1 MARGIGKRLV
11 RVAPS
16 VVVGAVALALVSSA
30 ALALGFPIRQ
40 LDLND
45 TGIWASSD
53 AGGEFGR
60 VNKAALALDARVSPP
75 GVRTPPYQLDVV
87 QDGNLVFGRDQNNA
101 VATRIDTALGKPLA
115 DQAIAADAT
124 NTVAVRGGT
133 MAVMNRLGQ
142 VWATRYDPVDGSV
155 NLGLLNPST
164 PPLASLELATD
175 APSGSAA
182 MVVGDDGRVV
192 LAGANGRL
200 ISLDPVGDGF
210 SQPKVG
216 TVPALKSVALT
227 TVGGSAVLL
236 DVTAGQ
242 LVLPDGRTVSV
253 EADAAT
259 RLQQPGPAAES
270 VLVAN
275 TKGLVRVKLATGE
288 VVPVFAETQGAPAAP
303 VRLGGCDFGAWSGA
317 GRVVRFCDGGQV
329 EPRQVAGGLD
339 RPTFRV
345 NRDQLLLNDQTDGTT
360 YDLDT
365 DTVIDW
371 PQPKPPIDKQEQ
383 KEETGAD
390 VQPKPKAVD
399 DNLKARPER
408 TTVLHLL
415 DNDTDTVGGVLT
427 IQSIDTGGVPNG
439 VDLQISP
446 DGQTVKL
453 FLPNGVSSVNFTYTV
468 SDGADVS
475 VGHVTVT
482 DAGQAETK
490 PQLRPNY
497 SAPKLAVPSFGTL
510 TIPVVS
516 DWRDNEGDPVTVVS
530 ARTDDGQVVPVT
542 PDCQLNYTADEADAD
557 TSKTI
562 TYLVTDGVDAGTT
575 PERLKVEVLGAKS
588 TRTVPA
594 VALPDSARGEVGKPI
609 TIYPLNNDTPGAD
622 PTNLNA
628 KLALNGEINQKAH
641 LKVTTDEK
649 SGRVTVIADQA
660 GPYFLDY
667 TAEFGNTAPVKGLIR
682 VDAFASSAAS
692 EPVAMP
698 DQVAMHGATPILADV
713 LANDYDPLGNLLTVQ
728 SATPVTRGEV
738 QVQVISGRWLR
749 ILPASEHVSPNPQ
762 VIHYTISNGSQ
773 TASGDVLVT
782 QLPAVEQDQALPHKD
797 AATVRVGDSVLIPVV
812 ANDTSLSGRPLSLAT
827 DKVGTDHDG
836 QLPVFDRA
844 KRADEDQGDVGQ
856 AFVRGNQ
863 IRYIAPAKVDGTR
876 QVVIS
881 YTVQTASGDTAES
894 MAVVTVKPEPTADRP
909 DAAPVANTVE
919 TRVVSGS
926 RVRISIPTSGQDP
939 DGDSVV
945 VTGIDSAP
953 SLGRVVAISPN
964 SLTYEA
970 YPIDGMVG
978 TDTFRYEVA
987 DKYGRTGTGTVRVAV
1002 TAPGQTQPPV
1012 AMDDQLTT
1020 RPGANVQLNVL
1031 ANDFT
1036 ARDDA
1041 VTVVALNKT
1050 NNPVPAGVSLASDN
1064 GPLLAKAPEVTE
1076 QPVVVNYALTG
1087 NGGTGP
1093 SAVVSITSQ
1102 AGYNNPPRVVDQVA
1116 EASGDVGK
1124 ANLLA
1129 DAWDIDDP
1137 VDSLTVALAAS
1148 IEGATLVG
1156 KELTVPLRERPQ
1168 VIPFTVSDPGGAMS
1182 AGVVYVPAAGTGAPH
1197 LKVDASIQMAADAT
1211 ASFAIGDYV
1220 ESPRGKPVRISSARA
1235 DASPSEDLEAKV
1247 DDAGRFTLTSKN
1259 HYVGPAAVTLDVMD
1273 GSSQTDEGVLTA
1285 TVTIPVQIGAP
1296 TPVLRCPDDPQTIV
1310 QGGEVKSLDI
1320 TSLCHVWSPDPGSL
1334 GGLSYSASWAQPI
1347 DQVSATGGAHQVKLE
1362 AGGGAPENGQGV
1374 ITVGIEG
1381 TAAATD
1387 TIQVVVVPADPPRMR
1402 SVSLTD
1408 IKAASPVN
1416 VPISLIS
1423 PLRDAQTKVLEIRQT
1438 SGGKAATSVDQASV
1452 TITPDVAT
1460 FGKLTFEVKATD
1472 LASDPGR
1479 DTRWVTGT
1487 ISMVVYTRPDPPSAP
1502 QDGPTVQSH
1511 AATLSWTPGNAN
1523 GAPIDSYQLKI
1534 APGPGAG
1541 KTITCR
1547 STPCR
1552 VTGLENGKAVTFQV
1566 RAHNKADWSEW
1577 SPTSGTITPDIAP
1590 GAPSWV
1596 KVSDP
1601 QDHSVLLSWGPIAN
1615 DGSPIKVIHVTAAGV
1630 TKDVAAGTNS
1640 LRVATPSNN
1649 SVYTFSVAGENNFA
1663 IGPAVSDRGQSSG
1676 KPAGLSVNAPN
1687 PGALVGATT
1696 NVTISWSLSSPE
1708 GPTPVTYDVKRSD
1721 NKTIC
1726 SDVTRTNCV
1735 DDTVRFDGT
1744 SYTYSVTATNATGGA
1759 AHAITTR
1766 SSAWAAVGTPD
1777 SWGAWSVA
1785 PTGTN
1790 STATITYTVPPSRG
1804 GSSTLTLLRS
1814 GSAFRNLTSPGVN
1827 GGAKSENIGGLTNGT
1842 AYSFSLRVCNEANRC
1857 STSAAHTVTPFGP
1870 LSAPKITSTS
1880 VNSRTITAK
1889 GTANGNGAT
1898 ATLNL
1903 YIGGSLVDS
1912 AQGKGALS
1920 VSGSRTMG
1928 SYSTNYTVRLELN
1941 TGTTT
1946 PSRSNPADDTA
1957 TVKTEARPDPTV
1969 HVRNGASSS
1978 TIEGLPCTSNNC
1990 FYVHLT
1996 TNNFVGS
2003 YTCTLH
2009 YEMGRYTLGSKTFTS
2024 DVDSDI
2030 HSWVM
2035 TRTITNYYVVCDG
2048 VYSNT
2053 VSP

>member
-1 MARGIGKRLV
+1 MAPG
-11 RVAPS
+11 
-16 VVVGAVALALVSSA
+16 VVVGAVAVALVSSA
-30 ALALGFPIRQ
+30 ALALGFPVRQ

-45 TGIWASSD
+45 TGIWVSAD
-53 AGGEFGR
+53 TGGQFGR

-75 GVRTPPYQLDVV
+75 GVRVPRYQLDVL
-87 QDGNLVFGRDQNNA
+87 QDGNLVFGWDQTNA
-101 VATRIDTALGKPLA
+101 VLTRVDTALSKPLA

-124 NTVAVRGGT
+124 TAVAVRGGT
-133 MAVMNRLGQ
+133 LALMNRLGQ
-142 VWATRYDPVDGSV
+142 LWATHYDPVSGSV

-164 PPLASLELATD
+164 PPLASLELGAD
-175 APSGSAA
+175 VPAGGAA
-182 MVVGDDGRVV
+182 MTVDADGRIWM
-192 LAGANGRL
+192 AGVNGRL
-200 ISLDPVGDGF
+200 ISLDPLGDGF
-210 SQPKVG
+210 APPKSA
-216 TVPALKSVALT
+216 TIPALKSVAIT
-227 TVGGSAVLL
+227 TVGASPVVL
-236 DVTAGQ
+236 DATAGQ

-253 EADAAT
+253 VPDAAT
-259 RLQQPGPAAES
+259 RLQQSGPDAEA

-275 TKGLVRVKLATGE
+275 TKGLVRVKLASAE
-288 VVPVFAETQGAPAAP
+288 VVPVFSETQGAPAAP
-303 VRLGGCDFGAWSGA
+303 VRLGGCDFGAWAGGT

-329 EPRQVAGGLD
+329 EPRQVTGGLD
-339 RPTFRV
+339 RPTFRI
-345 NRDQLLLNDQTDGTT
+345 NRDQVLLNDQTDGTT

-371 PQPKPPIDKQEQ
+371 PQPKPPIDKQDQ
-383 KEETGAD
+383 KQETGAD

-399 DNLKARPER
+399 DNLKARAER

-453 FLPNGVSSVNFTYTV
+453 FLPNGVSAVNFTYTV
-468 SDGADVS
+468 SDGADSS

-482 DAGQAETK
+482 DAGQSETK
-490 PQLRPNY
+490 PTLRPNY
-497 SAPKLAVPSFGTL
+497 AAPKLAVPSFGTL
-510 TIPVVS
+510 MVPVIS
-516 DWRDNEGDPVTVVS
+516 DWRDDEGDPVTVVS
-530 ARTDDGQVVPVT
+530 ARTDDGQIVPVT
-542 PDCQLNYTADEADAD
+542 PDGQLNYTADEADAD
-557 TSKTI
+557 LDRTI
-562 TYLVTDGVDAGTT
+562 TYNVTDGVDAKTT
-575 PERLKVEVLGAKS
+575 AERIKVKVLGTKA
-588 TRTVPA
+588 TRGVPA
-594 VALPDSARGEVGKPI
+594 VAQPDSARGEVGKPI

-628 KLALNGEINQKAH
+628 KLALNGDINAKAH
-641 LKVTTDEK
+641 LKVTTDAK
-649 SGRVTVIADQA
+649 SGRVTVVADQA

-682 VDAFASSAAS
+682 VDAFASSTAS

-698 DQVAMHGATPILADV
+698 DQVSMRGATPILADV

-728 SATPVTRGEV
+728 SATPVSRGEV

-782 QLPAVEQDQALPHKD
+782 QLPAVEQDRPLPYKD
-797 AATVRVGDSVLIPVV
+797 AATVRVGDSVLIPVLG
-812 ANDTSLSGRPLSLAT
+812 NDTSLSGRPLSLAT
-827 DKVGTDHDG
+827 DDLGTDHDG

-863 IRYIAPAKVDGTR
+863 IRYIAPATVDGTR

-894 MAVVTVKPEPTADRP
+894 MAVVTVKPEPSADRR

-945 VTGIDSAP
+945 VTGLASAP

-978 TDTFRYEVA
+978 TDSFRYEVA
-987 DKYGRTGTGTVRVAV
+987 DKYGRTGTGVVRVAV

-1012 AMDDQLTT
+1012 AIDDQLTT
-1020 RPGANVQLNVL
+1020 RPGANVQLNVMG
-1031 ANDFT
+1031 NDFT

-1041 VTVVALNKT
+1041 VTITPLTKA
-1050 NNPVPAGVSLASDN
+1050 NNPVPDGVSLASDT

-1093 SAVVSITSQ
+1093 SAVVSITSKV
-1102 AGYNNPPRVVDQVA
+1102 GYNNPPVVVDQVA
-1116 EASGDVGK
+1116 EASGNVGK
-1124 ANLLA
+1124 VSLLA
-1129 DAWDIDDP
+1129 DVWDVDDP
-1137 VDSLTVALAAS
+1137 VESLTAALATPV
-1148 IEGATLVG
+1148 EGATLVG
-1156 KELTVPLRERPQ
+1156 KDLTVPLLDRPQ

-1182 AGVVYVPAAGTGAPH
+1182 AAVVYVPAAGTGAPH
-1197 LKVDASIQMAADAT
+1197 LKVDASIQIATDTT

-1220 ESPRGKPVRISSARA
+1220 ESPRGKPVKIASARA
-1235 DASPSEDLEAKV
+1235 DASPSEDLDAKV

-1285 TVTIPVQIGAP
+1285 TVTIPVQVGAP
-1296 TPVLRCPDDPQTIV
+1296 TPVLRCPEDPQTIV
-1310 QGGEVKSLDI
+1310 QGGEIKNLDI
-1320 TSLCHVWSPDPGSL
+1320 TSLCHVWSPDPGTL
-1334 GGLSYSASWAQPI
+1334 GNLTYSAGWAQPI
-1347 DQVSATGGAHQVKLE
+1347 DQVSASGGGHQVKLE
-1362 AGGGAPENGQGV
+1362 AGGGAPENGEGV

-1387 TIQVVVVPADPPRMR
+1387 TLQVVVVPADPPRMR
-1402 SVSLTD
+1402 SVNLTD
-1408 IKAASPVN
+1408 IKATSPVK

-1452 TITPDVAT
+1452 SITPDVAT

-1479 DTRWVTGT
+1479 ESRWVTGT
-1487 ISMVVYTRPDPPSAP
+1487 VSMVVYTRPDPPSAP

-1523 GAPIDSYQLKI
+1523 GAPIDSYELKI
-1534 APGPGAG
+1534 ASGPGAG

-1552 VTGLENGKAVTFQV
+1552 VTGLKNGEDFTFQV

-1577 SPTSGTITPDIAP
+1577 SPSSAVITPDIAP
-1590 GAPSWV
+1590 GAPAWV

-1601 QDHSVLLSWGPIAN
+1601 QDHSVLVSWGPIAN
-1615 DGSPIKVIHVTAAGV
+1615 DGSAIKVIHVTAAGV
-1630 TKDVAAGTNS
+1630 TKDVAAS
-1640 LRVATPSNN
+1640 AKSVRIATPSNN
-1649 SVYTFSVAGENNFA
+1649 SEYTFSVAGENDFA

-1676 KPAGLSVNAPN
+1676 KPTGLSVNTPN
-1687 PGALVGATT
+1687 PGPLVGATT
-1696 NVTISWSLSSPE
+1696 NVTVSWSLSSPE
-1708 GPTPVTYDVKRSD
+1708 GPTPVTYDVERSD
-1721 NKTIC
+1721 GKRIC
-1726 SDVTRTNCV
+1726 SDVTATSCV
-1735 DDTVRFDGT
+1735 DDTVQFDGT

-1759 AHAITTR
+1759 AHSTTTR
-1766 SSAWAAVGTPD
+1766 SSSWTAVGTPD
-1777 SWGAWSVA
+1777 DWANTWSAA
-1785 PTGTN
+1785 PTGADG
-1790 STATITYTVPPSRG
+1790 TATLTFTVPPSRG
-1804 GSSTLTLLRS
+1804 ATSNVTLLRS
-1814 GSAFRNLTSPGVN
+1814 GKSSVSVPSPGPA
-1827 GGAKSENIGGLTNGT
+1827 GGARTFTTTGLTDGT
-1842 AYSFSLRVCNEANRC
+1842 ETTLTLRVCNESGRC
-1857 STSAAHTVTPFGP
+1857 STSNPRTVTTFGQ
-1870 LSAPKITSTS
+1870 LVAPKVSATHSADKVT
-1880 VNSRTITAK
+1880 
-1889 GTANGNGAT
+1889 GTASGNGNGAT
-1898 ATLNL
+1898 ATLTL
-1903 YIGGSLVDS
+1903 YIDGVKVGSTSGKGSLSITKTRTVGYSNKVTVKATLTSDTDPPRADKS
-1912 AQGKGALS
+1912 ASTTETTGPKPPSPS
-1920 VSGSRTMG
+1920 VSIT
-1928 SYSTNYTVRLELN
+1928 STLFRRC
-1941 TGTTT
+1941 TTQ
-1946 PSRSNPADDTA
+1946 SGGVYYCALISA
-1957 TVKTEARPDPTV
+1957 TVK
-1969 HVRNGASSS
+1969 
-1978 TIEGLPCTSNNC
+1978 
-1990 FYVHLT
+1990 
-1996 TNNFVGS
+1996 NFSGS
-2003 YTCTLH
+2003 PSCTLH
-2009 YEMGRYTLGSKTFTS
+2009 GSGVYPGDPNPVRVNAYDKA
-2024 DVDSDI
+2024 
-2030 HSWVM
+2030 SWNVQAD
-2035 TRTITNYYVVCDG
+2035 RSVYVSCDG
-2048 VYSNT
+2048 VRSATITSN
-2053 VSP
+2053 

>member
-1 MARGIGKRLV
+1 MARGKGRRLA
-11 RVAPS
+11 RIAPG
-16 VVVGAVALALVSSA
+16 VVVGALAVALVSSA
-30 ALALGFPIRQ
+30 ALALGFPVRQ

-45 TGIWASSD
+45 TGIWVSAD
-53 AGGEFGR
+53 TGGQFGR

-75 GVRTPPYQLDVV
+75 GVRVPRYQLDVL
-87 QDGNLVFGRDQNNA
+87 QDGNLALGWDQTNA
-101 VATRIDTALGKPLA
+101 VITRIDTALSKPLS

-124 NTVAVRGGT
+124 TSVAVRGGT

-142 VWATRYDPVDGSV
+142 LWATHYDPLDGTV
-155 NLGLLNPST
+155 NLGLLNPSP
-164 PPLASLELATD
+164 PPLASLELGNDVPA
-175 APSGSAA
+175 GSAA
-182 MVVGDDGRVV
+182 MAVGDDGRIY
-192 LAGANGRL
+192 LAGVNGRL
-200 ISLDPVGDGF
+200 ITVSPLGDGF
-210 SQPKVG
+210 AKPDTATIPV
-216 TVPALKSVALT
+216 LKSVALT
-227 TVGGSAVLL
+227 VVGASVVAL
-236 DVTAGQ
+236 DATAGQ
-242 LVLPDGRTVSV
+242 LVLPGGRMVSV

-259 RLQQPGPAAES
+259 RLQQPGPDAEA

-275 TKGLVRVKLATGE
+275 TKGLVRIKLGSGE
-288 VVPVFAETQGAPAAP
+288 AVPVFTETQGAPAAP
-303 VRLGGCDFGAWSGA
+303 VRLGGCDFGAWAGGT

-329 EPRQVAGGLD
+329 EPRQVSGGLD
-339 RPTFRV
+339 RPAFRT
-345 NRDQLLLNDQTDGTT
+345 NRGQVLLNDQTDGTT

-371 PQPKPPIDKQEQ
+371 PQPKPPIDKQDQ

-408 TTVLHLL
+408 TTVLHVV

-427 IQSIDTGGVPNG
+427 IQSLDTAGVPNG

-453 FLPNGVSSVNFTYTV
+453 FLPNGVSAVNFNYTI
-468 SDGADVS
+468 SDGADSS

-490 PQLRPNY
+490 PVLRPNY
-497 SAPKLAVPSFGTL
+497 SPPKLAVPSFGTL
-510 TIPVVS
+510 MIPVVS
-516 DWRDNEGDPVTVVS
+516 DWRDDEGDPVTVVS
-530 ARTDDGQVVPVT
+530 ARTDDGQIVPVT
-542 PDCQLNYTADEADAD
+542 PDGQLNFTADEADAD
-557 TSKTI
+557 VDRTI
-562 TYLVTDGVDAGTT
+562 TYEVTDGVSDATT
-575 PERLKVEVLGAKS
+575 AERLKVQVLGTKA

-594 VALPDSARGEVGKPI
+594 VAQPDSARGEVGKLI
-609 TIYPLNNDTPGAD
+609 SFYPLNNDFPGAD

-649 SGRVTVIADQA
+649 SGRVTVVADQP

-667 TAEFGNTAPVKGLIR
+667 TVEFGNTAPVKGLIR
-682 VDAFASSAAS
+682 VDAFTSSAAS
-692 EPVAMP
+692 QPVAMP
-698 DQVAMHGATPILADV
+698 DQVAMRGATPILADV

-728 SATPVTRGEV
+728 SATPVSRGEV

-749 ILPASEHVSPNPQ
+749 ILPSSEHVTPNPQ
-762 VIHYTISNGSQ
+762 VIHYTVSNGSQ

-782 QLPAVEQDQALPHKD
+782 QLPAIEQDRALPHKD

-812 ANDTSLSGRPLSLAT
+812 TNDTSLSGRPLTLAT
-827 DKVGTDHDG
+827 DDLGTDHDG

-863 IRYIAPAKVDGTR
+863 IRYVAPATGTTTR

-881 YTVQTASGDTAES
+881 YTVQTAAGDTAES
-894 MAVVTVKPEPTADRP
+894 MAVVTIKPEPTADKP

-926 RVRISIPTSGQDP
+926 RVKISIPTSGQDP

-945 VTGIDSAP
+945 VTGIASAP
-953 SLGRVVAISPN
+953 TLGRVVAISPN
-964 SLTYEA
+964 AITYEA

-987 DKYGRTGTGTVRVAV
+987 DKYGRTGTGVVRVAV

-1012 AMDDQLTT
+1012 AIDDQLTT
-1020 RPGANVQLNVL
+1020 RPGANIQLNVK

-1036 ARDDA
+1036 ARDDS
-1041 VTVVALNKT
+1041 VAIAPLTKT
-1050 NNPVPAGVSLASDN
+1050 NNPVPAGVSLASDD

-1076 QPVVVNYALTG
+1076 QPVVVNYALVG

-1093 SAVVSITSQ
+1093 SAVVSITSK
-1102 AGYNNPPRVVDQVA
+1102 AGYNNPPVVVDQVA
-1116 EASGDVGK
+1116 EASGNVGK
-1124 ANLLA
+1124 VNLLA
-1129 DAWDIDDP
+1129 DVWDVDDS
-1137 VDSLTVALAAS
+1137 VESLTAALATPV
-1148 IEGATLVG
+1148 EGATLIG
-1156 KELTVPLRERPQ
+1156 KDLTVPLLDRPQ

-1182 AGVVYVPAAGTGAPH
+1182 AAVVYVPAAGTGAPH
-1197 LKVDASIQMAADAT
+1197 LKVDASIQIATDTT

-1220 ESPRGKPVRISSARA
+1220 ESPRGKPVRIASARA
-1235 DASPSEDLEAKV
+1235 DASPSEDLDAKV

-1259 HYVGPAAVTLDVMD
+1259 HYVGPAAVTFDVMD
-1273 GSSQTDEGVLTA
+1273 GTSQTDDGVLVA
-1285 TVTIPVQIGAP
+1285 TVTIPVQVGAP

-1310 QGGEVKSLDI
+1310 QGGEIKSLDI

-1334 GGLSYSASWAQPI
+1334 GNLTYSASWAQPI
-1347 DQVSATGGAHQVKLE
+1347 DQVSATGGTHQIKLE
-1362 AGGGAPENGQGV
+1362 AGGGAPENGRGT
-1374 ITVGIEG
+1374 ITVGIDG

-1387 TIQVVVVPADPPRMR
+1387 TLQVIVAPADPPRMR

-1408 IKAASPVN
+1408 IKAASPVT

-1438 SGGKAATSVDQASV
+1438 SGGKATTNVDQASV

-1502 QDGPTVQSH
+1502 QDGPNVQSH

-1534 APGPGAG
+1534 ASGPAAG
-1541 KTITCR
+1541 KIIPCR

-1552 VTGLENGKAVTFQV
+1552 VTGLDNGSDYTFQV
-1566 RAHNKADWSEW
+1566 QAHNKADWGEW
-1577 SPTSGTITPDIAP
+1577 SPASATITPDIAP
-1590 GAPSWV
+1590 GAPAWV

-1601 QDHSVLLSWGPIAN
+1601 QDHSVLVSWGPIAN

-1630 TKDVAAGTNS
+1630 TKDVPAGTNS
-1640 LRVATPSNN
+1640 LRVDTPSNN
-1649 SVYTFSVAGENNFA
+1649 SQYTFTVAGENDFA

-1676 KPAGLSVNAPN
+1676 KPAGLSVAAPN
-1687 PGALVGATT
+1687 PGPLVGATT
-1696 NVTISWSLSSPE
+1696 NVTVSWSLSSPE
-1708 GPTPVTYDVKRSD
+1708 GPTPVTYDVTRSD
-1721 NKTIC
+1721 DKTIC
-1726 SDVTRTNCV
+1726 SNVTRASCV

-1759 AHAITTR
+1759 AHSTTTR

-1777 SWGAWSVA
+1777 NWGSWSVA
-1785 PTGTN
+1785 PTGAN
-1790 STATITYTVPPSRG
+1790 STATISYTVPPSRG
-1804 GSSTLTLLRS
+1804 ARSTLTLLNN
-1814 GSAFRNLTSPGVN
+1814 GSSFRNLTSPGAG
-1827 GGAKSENIGGLTNGT
+1827 GGAKTDTISGLTNGT
-1842 AYSFSLRVCNEANRC
+1842 SYSLSLRVCNEANRC
-1857 STSAAHTVTPFGP
+1857 STSAAHSVTPFGP
-1870 LSAPKITSTS
+1870 LSKPNITSTS
-1880 VNSRTITAK
+1880 VNNRTITAR

-1898 ATLNL
+1898 ATLKL
-1903 YIGGSLVDS
+1903 YIGGELIDT
-1912 AQGKGALS
+1912 ANGKGSLS
-1920 VSGSRTMG
+1920 VNGSNTMG

-1957 TVKTEARPDPTV
+1957 TVRTEAAPPPPVRTV
-1969 HVRNGASSS
+1969 KIGFSGSSPYITTRNFS
-1978 TIEGLPCTSNNC
+1978 
-1990 FYVHLT
+1990 
-1996 TNNFVGS
+1996 
-2003 YTCTLH
+2003 
-2009 YEMGRYTLGSKTFTS
+2009 GRYPCRWNAIEVPPGGRGVGGGFNLTG
-2024 DVDSDI
+2024 DV
-2030 HSWVM
+2030 
-2035 TRTITNYYVVCDG
+2035 TREPFGMSLANGYVIVASCDG
-2048 VYSNT
+2048 VDSNT
-2053 VSP
+2053 AGP

>member
-1 MARGIGKRLV
+1 MFA
-11 RVAPS
+11 
-16 VVVGAVALALVSSA
+16 VVLALVSSA
-30 ALALGFPIRQ
+30 ALALGFPVRQ

-53 AGGEFGR
+53 SGGEFGR
-60 VNKAALALDARVSPP
+60 VNKAALALDARVAPP
-75 GVRTPPYQLDVV
+75 GVRTPPYQLDVL
-87 QDGNLVFGRDQNNA
+87 QDGNLVFGRDHNNA
-101 VATRIDTALGKPLA
+101 LLTRIDTALGKPLA
-115 DQAIAADAT
+115 DQSVAADAT
-124 NTVAVRGGT
+124 TAVAVHGGT
-133 MAVMNRLGQ
+133 MAVMNRVGQ
-142 VWATRYDPVDGSV
+142 VWATRYDPVAGSV
-155 NLGLLNPST
+155 NTGLLNPST
-164 PPLASLELATD
+164 PPLASLELAAD

-182 MVVGDDGRVV
+182 MAVGDDGRIY

-200 ISLDPVGDGF
+200 ITLAPLGDGF
-210 SQPKVG
+210 AA
-216 TVPALKSVALT
+216 PATSSIAALTSVAMT
-227 TVGGSAVLL
+227 TVGSSVVLL
-236 DVTAGQ
+236 DVAGGR
-242 LVLPDGRTVSV
+242 LVLPDGRTVPV

-288 VVPVFAETQGAPAAP
+288 VVPVFTETQGAPAAP
-303 VRLGGCDFGAWSGA
+303 VRLGGCDFAAWSGP

-329 EPRQVAGGLD
+329 EPRQVSGGLD
-339 RPTFRV
+339 RPVFRV

-371 PQPKPPIDKQEQ
+371 PQPKPPVEQQEQ
-383 KEETGAD
+383 KEESGAD

-427 IQSIDTGGVPNG
+427 IQSLDTGGVAG
-439 VDLQISP
+439 GADLQISP

-453 FLPNGVSSVNFTYTV
+453 FLPNGVSAVNFNYTI
-468 SDGADVS
+468 SDGADTS
-475 VGHVTVT
+475 TGHVTVT
-482 DAGQAETK
+482 DAGDAETTPK
-490 PQLRPNY
+490 LRPNY
-497 SAPKLAVPSFGTL
+497 AAPKLAVPSFGTL
-510 TIPVVS
+510 MIPVVS
-516 DWRDNEGDPVTVVS
+516 DWRDDEGDPVTVVS

-542 PDCQLNYTADEADAD
+542 PDGQLNYTADEAEAD
-557 TSKTI
+557 VDRTI
-562 TYLVTDGVDAGTT
+562 SYEVTDGVGAKAT
-575 PERLKVEVLGAKS
+575 PTQLKVKVLGTKA
-588 TRTVPA
+588 TRGVPA
-594 VALPDSARGEVGKPI
+594 VAQPDSARGEVGKPI
-609 TIYPLNNDTPGAD
+609 TIYPLNNDIPGAD
-622 PTNLNA
+622 PANLNA

-649 SGRVTVIADQA
+649 SGRVTVVADQA

-667 TAEFGNTAPVKGLIR
+667 TVDFGSTAPVKGQIR

-692 EPVAMP
+692 QPVAMP
-698 DQVAMHGATPILADV
+698 DQVAMHGAAPILADV

-749 ILPASEHVSPNPQ
+749 ILPSGEHVSPNPQ
-762 VIHYTISNGSQ
+762 VIHYTVSNGSQ

-782 QLPAVEQDQALPHKD
+782 QLPAVEQDLALPHKD
-797 AATVRVGDSVLIPVV
+797 AATVRVGDSVLIPVL

-827 DKVGTDHDG
+827 DKLGTDHDG

-863 IRYIAPAKVDGTR
+863 IRYIAPATVDGTR

-894 MAVVTVKPEPTADRP
+894 MAVVTVKPEPSADHP

-945 VTGIDSAP
+945 VTGLASAP
-953 SLGRVVAISPN
+953 SLGRVMAISPN

-1020 RPGANVQLNVL
+1020 RPGAQVQLNVMT
-1031 ANDFT
+1031 NDFT

-1041 VTVVALNKT
+1041 VTVVPLNKT
-1050 NNPVPAGVSLASDN
+1050 NNPVPDGVSLGSEQ
-1064 GPLLAKAPEVTE
+1064 GPLVAKAPEVTE

-1116 EASGDVGK
+1116 EVSGNVGK

-1129 DAWDIDDP
+1129 EAWDVDDA
-1137 VDSLTVALAAS
+1137 VESLTVALAAPVD
-1148 IEGATLVG
+1148 GATVVG
-1156 KELTVPLRERPQ
+1156 KDLTVPLRERPQ

-1182 AGVVYVPAAGTGAPH
+1182 AGVVFVPAAGTGAPH
-1197 LKVDASIQMAADAT
+1197 LKVDASIQMGSDST
-1211 ASFAIGDYV
+1211 ASFGIGDYV

-1235 DASPSEDLEAKV
+1235 DASPSEDLDAKV
-1247 DDAGRFTLTSKN
+1247 DDDGRFTLTSKN

-1310 QGGEVKSLDI
+1310 QGGEIKNLDI
-1320 TSLCHVWSPDPGSL
+1320 TSLCHVWSPDPGTL
-1334 GGLSYSASWAQPI
+1334 GNLTYSAGWAQPI

-1362 AGGGAPENGQGV
+1362 AGGGAPEDGQGT
-1374 ITVGIEG
+1374 ITIGIEG

-1387 TIQVVVVPADPPRMR
+1387 TLPVVVVPADPPRMR

-1408 IKAASPVN
+1408 IKATSPVK

-1423 PLRDAQTKVLEIRQT
+1423 PLRDAQTKVLEITQT
-1438 SGGKAATSVDQASV
+1438 SGGKAATSIDQASV
-1452 TITPDVAT
+1452 SITPDVAT

-1479 DTRWVTGT
+1479 ESRWVTGT
-1487 ISMVVYTRPDPPSAP
+1487 VSMVVYTRPDPPSAP
-1502 QDGPTVQSH
+1502 RDGPAVQSH

-1523 GAPIDSYQLKI
+1523 GAPIDSYELKI
-1534 APGPGAG
+1534 ASGPGAG

-1552 VTGLENGKAVTFQV
+1552 VTGLENGKDVTFQV

-1577 SPTSGTITPDIAP
+1577 SPTSPVITPDIAP
-1590 GAPSWV
+1590 GAPAWV

-1601 QDHSVLLSWGPIAN
+1601 QDHSVLVSWGPIAN
-1615 DGSPIKVIHVTAAGV
+1615 DGSPIKVIHVAGAGDN
-1630 TKDVAAGTNS
+1630 KDVTSG
-1640 LRVATPSNN
+1640 N
-1649 SVYTFSVAGENNFA
+1649 SVRMRTPDNNVVYDFSVSGENNFA
-1663 IGPAVSDRGQSSG
+1663 VGPAVSDKGQSSG
-1676 KPAGLSVNAPN
+1676 KPIGLSVDPPN

-1696 NVTISWSLSSPE
+1696 NVTIGWTLASAE
-1708 GPTPVTYDVKRSD
+1708 GPRPPTFSVVRSD
-1721 NKTIC
+1721 GKKIC
-1726 SDVTRTNCV
+1726 SDVTRTSCV
-1735 DDTVRFDGT
+1735 DDTVHFDGT

-1759 AHAITTR
+1759 AHSTTTR
-1766 SSAWAAVGTPD
+1766 SSSWAAVGTPD
-1777 SWGAWSVA
+1777 NWANTWSAA
-1785 PTGTN
+1785 PTGADG
-1790 STATITYTVPPSRG
+1790 TATLTFTVPPSRG
-1804 GSSTLTLLRS
+1804 GTSNVTLLRS
-1814 GSAFRNLTSPGVN
+1814 GKSTVSVPSPGPA
-1827 GGAKSENIGGLTNGT
+1827 GGARTFTTTGLTDGT
-1842 AYSFSLRVCNEANRC
+1842 ATTLTLRVCNESGRC
-1857 STSAAHTVTPFGP
+1857 STSAPRTVTTFGP
-1870 LSAPKITSTS
+1870 LPTPGVSATHSADKVTGSAT
-1880 VNSRTITAK
+1880 
-1889 GTANGNGAT
+1889 GNGNGAD
-1898 ATLNL
+1898 ATLTL
-1903 YIGGSLVDS
+1903 YIDGVNMGHTSGKGSLS
-1912 AQGKGALS
+1912 ISKT
-1920 VSGSRTMG
+1920 RTVG
-1928 SYSTNYTVRLELN
+1928 YSNKV
-1941 TGTTT
+1941 
-1946 PSRSNPADDTA
+1946 
-1957 TVKTEARPDPTV
+1957 TVKAVLTSGATDPARGDKSASTSETTGPKPPDPV
-1969 HVRNGASSS
+1969 LRLSKGDAWY
-1978 TIEGLPCTSNNC
+1978 LANC
-1990 FYVHLT
+1990 APGYCNYLHLT
-1996 TNNFVGS
+1996 TQNVSGS
-2003 YTCTLH
+2003 YTCTAH
-2009 YEMGRYTLGSKTFTS
+2009 SGSTTFQTVHLS
-2024 DVDSDI
+2024 GEVNRDI
-2030 HSWVM
+2030 SSWVFQSGHSVYA
-2035 TRTITNYYVVCDG
+2035 RCVIDGKAYY
-2048 VYSNT
+2048 SPT
-2053 VSP
+2053 VSW